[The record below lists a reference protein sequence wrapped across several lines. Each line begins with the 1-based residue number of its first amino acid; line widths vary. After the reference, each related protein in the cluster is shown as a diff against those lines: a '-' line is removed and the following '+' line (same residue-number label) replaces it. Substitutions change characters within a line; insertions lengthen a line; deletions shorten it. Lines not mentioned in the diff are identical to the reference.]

1 MPQDLV
7 TSINNFKRGAVNL
20 YDRFNQPMS
29 MPKRTDTSYA
39 DQEVRDA
46 NRGFQQK
53 AEQQRA
59 AQAAT
64 AAAAATSKRTPK
76 RTVMRTAPRAASAAR
91 R

>member
-29 MPKRTDTSYA
+29 TPKRTDTSYA

-59 AQAAT
+59 AQAAAT
-64 AAAAATSKRTPK
+64 AATPKRTPK
-76 RTVMRTAPRAASAAR
+76 RTVTRTAPRAASAAR

>member
-59 AQAAT
+59 AQAAAT
-64 AAAAATSKRTPK
+64 AANPKRTPK
-76 RTVMRTAPRAASAAR
+76 RTVTRTAPRAASAAR

>member
-59 AQAAT
+59 AQAA
-64 AAAAATSKRTPK
+64 AAAATPKRTPK
-76 RTVMRTAPRAASAAR
+76 RTVTRTAPRAASAAR

>member
-53 AEQQRA
+53 AGQQRA
-59 AQAAT
+59 AQAAAT
-64 AAAAATSKRTPK
+64 AATPKRTPK
-76 RTVMRTAPRAASAAR
+76 RTVTRTAPRAASAAR

>member
-59 AQAAT
+59 AQAAAT
-64 AAAAATSKRTPK
+64 AATPKRTPK
-76 RTVMRTAPRAASAAR
+76 RTVTRTAPRAASAAR

>member
-59 AQAAT
+59 AQAAAT
-64 AAAAATSKRTPK
+64 AATPKRTPK
-76 RTVMRTAPRAASAAR
+76 RIVTRTAPRAASAAR